1 MTMRISGLASGMDID
16 SMVKKLMTTESIPLN
31 KLNQQKQL
39 TEWKRDGY
47 RQVSTKL
54 VTFNEKLTNF
64 SLSSAIDSK
73 KQLLQELLMCSL
85 QRQQEHL

>member
-16 SMVKKLMTTESIPLN
+16 SMVKKLMTAESIPLN

-64 SLSSAIDSK
+64 SFSSAIDSK
-73 KQLLQELLMCSL
+73 KQPLLELLMCSL
-85 QRQQEHL
+85 PQQLEHL

>member
-54 VTFNEKLTNF
+54 VAFNEKLTNF

-73 KQLLQELLMCSL
+73 KQLLQELQMCSL
-85 QRQQEHL
+85 PQQLEHL